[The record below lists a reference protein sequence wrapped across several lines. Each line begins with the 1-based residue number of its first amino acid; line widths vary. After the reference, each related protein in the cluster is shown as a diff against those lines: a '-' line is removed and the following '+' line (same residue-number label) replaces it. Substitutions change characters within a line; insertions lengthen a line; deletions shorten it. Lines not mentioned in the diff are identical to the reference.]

1 VETGATASWSAACVI
16 CSSLGS
22 VTLNLLCALNLG
34 VAIASV
40 QEAVRKVRKGF
51 AIGEVSKFGELR
63 GGKLALKPREAA
75 GRDGGGS
82 GESAAGAG
90 SRRMAG
96 SGFRQLSN
104 EGPGGRRRSG
114 GKRGFKTKR
123 KTADRLTTNVKIT
136 VGVDIRRAC
145 CTFSG
150 K

>member
-1 VETGATASWSAACVI
+1 MEFADHEYGGILPTFLRKGLSRKCGDRSNGKLVGSLRYLLLARFGNVEP
-16 CSSLGS
+16 
-22 VTLNLLCALNLG
+22 LLCALNLG

-90 SRRMAG
+90 
-96 SGFRQLSN
+96 
-104 EGPGGRRRSG
+104 
-114 GKRGFKTKR
+114 
-123 KTADRLTTNVKIT
+123 
-136 VGVDIRRAC
+136 
-145 CTFSG
+145 
-150 K
+150 